1 MMRMTLTM
9 MVRYAAMTA
18 ASSVQA
24 ISRSGLPIPHT
35 VTTYRFFNGKM
46 YLSQILKYICLKFL
60 NVFVSN
66 WKIYLSQIANPSH
79 SHNLQVFSIGK
90 CICLKCLNIF
100 VSNFWIYL
108 SQILKYICLKLENVV
123 VSNFQFLVRSQ
134 L

>member
-79 SHNLQVFSIGK
+79 SHNLQVFFNWKMHLSQMFK
-90 CICLKCLNIF
+90 YICLKLLNIF
-100 VSNFWIYL
+100 VSNWKMYL
-108 SQILKYICLKLENVV
+108 SQI
-123 VSNFQFLVRSQ
+123 SNFSYGHNCNTGFLVR
-134 L
+134 